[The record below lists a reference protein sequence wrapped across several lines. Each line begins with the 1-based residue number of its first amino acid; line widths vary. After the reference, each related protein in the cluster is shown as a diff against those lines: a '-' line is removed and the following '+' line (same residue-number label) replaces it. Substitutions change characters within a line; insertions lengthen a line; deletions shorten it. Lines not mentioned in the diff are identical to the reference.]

1 MIKIKTQNISDVFRI
16 SERIKNN
23 IKKYKVDKDIF
34 LIQILD
40 LENKTYYEILYDP
53 SKKVRMEETKMYQ
66 TKDECIPYKT
76 IKIKDEE
83 GILEEKI
90 VKGPVFREE
99 IPEAVEKLLKEGQLE
114 WVKEEA
120 KKIKSLLEE
129 LEKLKNSLDQFSY
142 LESISKI
149 SGKISSLLNISEQKL
164 HHEIW
169 EKVCREHPEYMK
181 IMLGYSFSDEE
192 FEKYV
197 NDKKRR
203 IREILESHG
212 FEEGEISVKV
222 FKTKRFSK
230 KYGSE

>member
-66 TKDECIPYKT
+66 TKDGCIPYKT

-83 GILEEKI
+83 DILEGKI

-99 IPEAVEKLLKEGQLE
+99 IPEAVEKLLKEGKLE

-164 HHEIW
+164 YHEIW
-169 EKVCREHPEYMK
+169 EKVCKEHPEYMK